1 MKHRLLDSRLGWLR
15 DGDNASRLRRGL
27 RGLEKESLR
36 VDRRGYLA
44 YTPHP
49 HNLGSA
55 LTHPY
60 LTTDYSEALLEL
72 VTPAY
77 PSTWETLQFLC
88 DLHTFVAERLEE
100 ELLWAQSMPCRIGSG
115 VPIAVYGSSN
125 LGRMKSVYRRGL
137 GFRYGRSMQTISGVH
152 FNYSLPLEFW
162 TPYRQRE
169 KSALD
174 LKDFI
179 SDRYMG
185 AIRNYRR
192 LAWLL
197 IYLYGASPALCK
209 SFQAQRQGVLDE
221 LDADTWY
228 APFGTSL
235 RMSDIGYRNRSQAE
249 LQISVNSLDDYLADM
264 VAAVTTP
271 HPRYDAVGVWVDGDY
286 RQLNSNTLQIE
297 AEYYSSIRPK
307 PSAGSVHRPTVAL
320 REEGVAYLEV
330 RTLDC
335 NMMDP
340 VGVNQV
346 QLRFVEAL
354 LIHCLLTESPRID
367 SAERAEIDARDLLV
381 AREGRRP
388 GLELPRGGRTV
399 ELNRWAREELER
411 VREIAAM
418 LDEDREGYVD
428 AVDAQLGAVADS
440 GLTPSAKILNH
451 LRDEGASFFEM
462 ALEASRSHHR
472 YFGALR
478 LSAGK
483 RAWLEKLASES
494 QTEQERLEA
503 GSSQPFSDY
512 LRDHFARV

>member
-1 MKHRLLDSRLGWLR
+1 MRHRLLDTRLGWLR
-15 DGDNASRLRRGL
+15 DGDNAALLRGGL

-49 HNLGSA
+49 PGLGSA

-88 DLHTFVAERLEE
+88 DLHTFVTDHLED
-100 ELLWAQSMPCRIGSG
+100 ELLWVQSMPCRIDSG

-152 FNYSLPLEFW
+152 FNYSLPLDFW
-162 TPYRQRE
+162 APYRERE
-169 KSALD
+169 KSARS
-174 LKDFI
+174 LKDFT
-179 SDRYMG
+179 SHHYMG

-209 SFQAQRQGVLDE
+209 SFRTQRQAVLEE

-249 LQISVNSLDDYLADM
+249 LQISVNSLDSYLAAM

-271 HPRYDAVGVWVDGDY
+271 HPRYESVGVFVDGEY

-307 PSAGSVHRPTVAL
+307 PPAGNAHRPTVAL
-320 REEGVAYLEV
+320 RDEGVAYLEV

-335 NMMDP
+335 NTMDP
-340 VGVNQV
+340 VGVNQT

-354 LIHCLLTESPRID
+354 LIHCLLTESPAID
-367 SAERAEIDARDLLV
+367 AAEQAEIDARDLLV

-399 ELNRWAREELER
+399 ELTRWAREELER
-411 VREIAAM
+411 VRDVAAL
-418 LDEDREGYVD
+418 LDEDREDYVD
-428 AVDAQLGAVADS
+428 AVDAQLAAIDDS
-440 GLTPSAKILNH
+440 GLTPAAQILRH
-451 LRDEGASFFEM
+451 LSDEGASYFEL
-462 ALEASRSHHR
+462 ARETSRSHR
-472 YFGALR
+472 DYFDALR
-478 LSAGK
+478 LTAAK
-483 RAWLEKLASES
+483 RAWLESLSSES
-494 QTEQERLEA
+494 LVQQERLEA
-503 GSSQPFSDY
+503 ESRQPFADY
-512 LRDHFARV
+512 LKDYFARV